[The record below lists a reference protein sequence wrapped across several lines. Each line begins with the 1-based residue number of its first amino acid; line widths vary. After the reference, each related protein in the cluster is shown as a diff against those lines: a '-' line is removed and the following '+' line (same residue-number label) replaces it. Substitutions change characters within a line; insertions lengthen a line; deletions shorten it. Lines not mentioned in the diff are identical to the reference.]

1 MCHVLP
7 PDGKTFEGRLWNFVF
22 LFVETTNL
30 HQVSVSQ
37 IGSEGHRFSGTLR
50 AVTWGKGFH
59 GPKSSGVTVCK
70 NGAFAAGLLRAFNV
84 LTSSASIS
92 VDGCSESPSARSKGA
107 CLVSSCLSDSWFG
120 CHFLRGGFSEAPG
133 GPASVP
139 VKAPAWSSLRPLNIF
154 HLEL

>member
-1 MCHVLP
+1 MCHILP

-22 LFVETTNL
+22 LFVETRNL

-59 GPKSSGVTVCK
+59 GPKSLGVTVCK

-84 LTSSASIS
+84 LTSSVSIS
-92 VDGCSESPSARSKGA
+92 VDGCSESPSVRSIMVLENRKP
-107 CLVSSCLSDSWFG
+107 WFYVPT
-120 CHFLRGGFSEAPG
+120 LRGSSVVTSNKSLSLTEA
-133 GPASVP
+133 S
-139 VKAPAWSSLRPLNIF
+139 F
-154 HLEL
+154 LEK